1 MRTTQ
6 RVGTG
11 LFVAVV
17 AAALGFGGRTAAGAS
32 ADAPAACSSPGQ
44 ACVVTAQCI
53 QTCFPYGGRC
63 STLVGGG
70 CCVCNR

>member
-1 MRTTQ
+1 MRTA
-6 RVGTG
+6 RKVGTG
-11 LFVAVV
+11 MFVALV
-17 AAALGFGGRTAAGAS
+17 AAALGFGGRTAVASTGAR
-32 ADAPAACSSPGQ
+32 ADCSVPGQ

-70 CCVCNR
+70 CCICNR

>member
-1 MRTTQ
+1 MRTT
-6 RVGTG
+6 RKITTG
-11 LFVAVV
+11 MFAAVV
-17 AAALGFGGRTAAGAS
+17 AAALGFGGRTAAAS
-32 ADAPAACSSPGQ
+32 TDARADCSVPGQ

>member
-1 MRTTQ
+1 MRKT
-6 RVGTG
+6 RKIGTG
-11 LFVAVV
+11 VFAAAV
-17 AAALGFGGRTAAGAS
+17 AAALAFGGGTAMAS
-32 ADAPAACSSPGQ
+32 TRAEAACSNPAG

-53 QTCFPYGGRC
+53 QYCFPYGGRC

>member
-1 MRTTQ
+1 MRTT
-6 RVGTG
+6 RKVGTG
-11 LFVAVV
+11 MFVVMV
-17 AAALGFGGRTAAGAS
+17 AAALGFGGRTAAAS
-32 ADAPAACSSPGQ
+32 AREAATCSSPGQ

>member
-6 RVGTG
+6 RIGSAA
-11 LFVAVV
+11 LVAGV
-17 AAALGFGGRTAAGAS
+17 AAALVFGGRTAAAS
-32 ADAPAACSSPGQ
+32 AGAPAECSSPGQ
-44 ACVVTAQCI
+44 ACVVTVQCI

-63 STLVGGG
+63 STLVGAG

>member
-1 MRTTQ
+1 MRTKW
-6 RVGTG
+6 RIGAG
-11 LFVAVV
+11 LY
-17 AAALGFGGRTAAGAS
+17 AAAVGAALAFGGGTAMAS
-32 ADAPAACSSPGQ
+32 TRDTAACSSPGQ